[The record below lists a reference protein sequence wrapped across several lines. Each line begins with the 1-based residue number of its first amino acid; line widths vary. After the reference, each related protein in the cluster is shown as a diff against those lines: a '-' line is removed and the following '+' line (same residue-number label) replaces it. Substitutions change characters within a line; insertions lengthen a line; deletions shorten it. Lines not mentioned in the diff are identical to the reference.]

1 MVEALRMPQKT
12 RSTAVA
18 ARRAALQMIRAD
30 IISAPEE
37 LRDQLRGMTRMQL
50 IRHLVATRPDST
62 GFRTPLGAAKIALKR
77 LAKRYVDLDDEVSEL
92 DDMIDAIL
100 ADAAPLLVQL
110 KCVGA
115 QSAAQLM
122 VTVGDNPERI
132 RSEASFAMLCGVA
145 PVPVSSGMTY
155 RRRLNRGGD
164 RQANSAIRIIAIGRL
179 RTDERTKEYV
189 AKKMSECRTGSHV
202 ASVAVVTAIGCD
214 EDGWRRVLG
223 LDVVDTESYDSWLG
237 FLQGLRARGVHGVE
251 LVTSDAHTGLKRA
264 ISEVFQGAAWQR
276 CVVHLIR
283 SCAREAGRGSL
294 ARRVARIVAPAFRA
308 KDAGTVRAMYHVAC
322 EMLEACCPR
331 AAALLEEAEPDALA
345 YLAFPQVHWKRLR
358 TNNVQERANRE
369 IKRRRRVVQVFP
381 SEKSLLR
388 LAGAVMCDQ
397 DEAWSEARYF
407 SAAKMAELH
416 DEQKPEP
423 AEPPS
428 AERREQALAFA
439 RQAIEASLAL
449 ADRMEAA

>member
-1 MVEALRMPQKT
+1 MQRPRQGQVIIGVDTHKEIHVAAAVDRQGTLVGEERFPTTRQGYRQLESWARSLGDVLRVGVECSGSYGSGLTRHLAKNGFAVLEVTFPDKTVRRKRGGRLRRRGDGRRGGVHRREAVTPKSRDGMVEALRMPQKT

-189 AKKMSECRTGSHV
+189 AKKMSEGHTKME
-202 ASVAVVTAIGCD
+202 AIRCLK
-214 EDGWRRVLG
+214 R
-223 LDVVDTESYDSWLG
+223 YI
-237 FLQGLRARGVHGVE
+237 AREVYYVIKRQSE
-251 LVTSDAHTGLKRA
+251 LVNCS
-264 ISEVFQGAAWQR
+264 
-276 CVVHLIR
+276 
-283 SCAREAGRGSL
+283 
-294 ARRVARIVAPAFRA
+294 
-308 KDAGTVRAMYHVAC
+308 
-322 EMLEACCPR
+322 
-331 AAALLEEAEPDALA
+331 
-345 YLAFPQVHWKRLR
+345 
-358 TNNVQERANRE
+358 
-369 IKRRRRVVQVFP
+369 
-381 SEKSLLR
+381 
-388 LAGAVMCDQ
+388 
-397 DEAWSEARYF
+397 
-407 SAAKMAELH
+407 
-416 DEQKPEP
+416 
-423 AEPPS
+423 
-428 AERREQALAFA
+428 
-439 RQAIEASLAL
+439 
-449 ADRMEAA
+449 